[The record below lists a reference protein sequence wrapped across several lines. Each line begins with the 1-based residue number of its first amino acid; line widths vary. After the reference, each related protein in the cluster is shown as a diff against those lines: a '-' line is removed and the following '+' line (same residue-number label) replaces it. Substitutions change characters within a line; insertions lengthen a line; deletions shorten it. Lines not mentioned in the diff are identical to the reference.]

1 MTFIAIA
8 MLSLLMIGVDVAFS
22 MGITSAAFIYLFGDG
37 VQPVVIAQRILSGSN
52 TFVMMAVPFFI
63 LAGELM
69 NTGGVT
75 KRLVKFAEAL
85 IGGVRG
91 GLSYVVVV
99 VNMIMAGVSG
109 AAIADA
115 AAVGSVMIPSM
126 EKEGYSRGFSAALNA
141 AAATVG
147 PVIPPSV
154 GFVIYASVS
163 GVNVGEMFLAG
174 AIPGILMGSYMLV
187 VCFIQA
193 RRRNMPKGESVG
205 IIQVVKAT
213 RDSIWA
219 LLMPVIIIGGI
230 VGGVVTPTEA
240 GVIAVV
246 YGLIVSLFI
255 YRDISVRDLPRILAS
270 AGVQSAK
277 IMFVIA
283 CAQLFGWILTREGVT
298 QILLQGFSSIAHNS
312 WQFLILFNIMIL
324 ILGMVMEG
332 GSIMIILTPLLLPIL
347 QSYGINPVHFGVM
360 FQLNIMIGLLSPP
373 IGMLLFVINGISGVK
388 MSEMLKELIP
398 FWIVLLIALFM
409 LAFIPQLTLWL
420 PSRLA

>member
-1 MTFIAIA
+1 MIFIAA
-8 MLSLLMIGVDVAFS
+8 SMLALLIIGVDVAFS
-22 MGITSAAFIYLFGDG
+22 MGITSAAFIYLFSDG
-37 VQPVVIAQRILSGSN
+37 VQPVIIAQRIVSGSN

-85 IGGVRG
+85 IGSLRG
-91 GLSYVVVV
+91 GLSYAVVI

-126 EKEGYSRGFSAALNA
+126 KEKGYSKGFAAALNA

-163 GVNVGEMFLAG
+163 GVNIGDMFLAG
-174 AIPGILMGSYMLV
+174 AIPGILMGIYMLF
-187 VCFIQA
+187 VCFIEA
-193 RRRNMPKGESVG
+193 RRRNMPKGDPSSIKNVLR
-205 IIQVVKAT
+205 AT
-213 RDSIWA
+213 KESIWA
-219 LLMPVIIIGGI
+219 LGMPVIIIGGI
-230 VGGVVTPTEA
+230 VGGIVTPTEA
-240 GVIAVV
+240 GVIAVL
-246 YGLIVSLFI
+246 YGLFVSLVI
-255 YRDISVRDLPRILAS
+255 YKDLKFSDIPRILAN
-270 AGVQSAK
+270 AGIQSAK

-283 CAQLFGWILTREGVT
+283 CAQVFGWILTREGVT
-298 QILLQGFSSIAHNS
+298 IILLEAFTAIASNS
-312 WQFLILFNIMIL
+312 WQFLILFNVMIL

-332 GSIMIILTPLLLPIL
+332 GSIMIILTPLMLPIL
-347 QSYGINPVHFGVM
+347 MEYGIDPVHFGVM

-373 IGMLLFVINGISGVK
+373 IGMLLFVITGISGVK
-388 MSEMLKELIP
+388 MQEMLKELIP
-398 FWIVLLIALFM
+398 FWITLIIALFM
-409 LAFIPQLTLWL
+409 IAFIPQLTLWL
-420 PSRLA
+420 PSIL